1 MKFLKNKLAVTVI
14 VLSVTFLSIIIF
26 SVKSGSGN
34 IVSGGIGSALNPV
47 QKVVY
52 AIGNKISGVVDFF
65 YNFSNVKA
73 ENDELKKKNI
83 EFQNKLVGYENFKR
97 ENEKL
102 RSMVEFQEKQ
112 DQYKY
117 VGANI
122 IGKNEGY
129 IIDKGTSDGIYKDMV
144 IVVPEGLVGVVTEAS
159 SNWAKVKTLID
170 ENIAVAGIVERSRGV
185 GIVKGYTDSNNTPLA
200 KISNLNMNVDIKEG
214 DVILTTSDV
223 GGYYPKDIRIGEVVS
238 VKEDKVNVMKTA
250 IIKPYVDFNKLDQVF
265 VVVPKEIRNVN
276 DIKYN

>member
-26 SVKSGSGN
+26 SVKNGSGN

-52 AIGNKISGVVDFF
+52 AIGDKISGVIDFF
-65 YNFSNVKA
+65 YNFSSVKA

-83 EFQNKLVGYENFKR
+83 ELQNKLVGYENFKR
-97 ENEKL
+97 ENENLK
-102 RSMVEFQEKQ
+102 SMLDFQNKQ

-129 IIDKGTSDGIYKDMV
+129 IIDKGTKDGVYKDMP

-159 SNWAKVKTLID
+159 TNWAKVKTLID
-170 ENIAVAGIVERSRGV
+170 ENIAVAGIVERSRDV

-200 KISNLNMNVDIKEG
+200 KISNLNMNSDIKEG

-250 IIKPYVDFNKLDQVF
+250 VIKPYVNFNKLEQVF
-265 VVVPKEIRNVN
+265 VVVPKNIRDIK
-276 DIKYN
+276 DIKYD